1 LFVCVL
7 LFYSYPLYKYCPIWN
22 RVAQI
27 ASLVVGIPH
36 VPIVTIAGFGGFH
49 KILGGFIEPEGVTLD
64 DFRSLYEKSETN
76 QEAIN
81 ELCSQPFNLDKNLF
95 EDGAPVYYFGRE
107 PDSAP
112 YV

>member
-1 LFVCVL
+1 MCVL